1 MQIAM
6 EIMMPDKTDKTKI
19 VQAYDFNI
27 WDYFI
32 WKKSNMVYITLF
44 CIIFGAFLI
53 QFSFSSI
60 YGDYQWPSIGGL
72 KVFCIVLEQII
83 EAKMDYLLLTC
94 CLITIIGN
102 VMGTITF
109 GSPDFL
115 SFLSGNYMDLGIT
128 LFERIYLPDLADGV
142 IEGVTDTLPK
152 VMD

>member
-1 MQIAM
+1 MI
-6 EIMMPDKTDKTKI
+6 
-19 VQAYDFNI
+19 
-27 WDYFI
+27 
-32 WKKSNMVYITLF
+32 YITLF
-44 CIIFGAFLI
+44 IIIFGAFLI

-83 EAKMDYLLLTC
+83 EAKMDFLLLTV
-94 CLITIIGN
+94 CLTTVIGN

-142 IEGVTDTLPK
+142 IEGVTETLPK
-152 VMD
+152 IID